1 MRIGIFGGTFNP
13 PHLGHRHLA
22 EEIKQKAKL
31 DKIIIIPAN
40 TPPHKVSKELADG
53 VHRMK
58 MCELLFSEDFYEISD
73 IELERKGKS
82 YTVDTVNELKKRYP
96 DDELFLII
104 GADMLMSFD
113 RWYRYEDIISDV
125 KICVIVRDDEV
136 KASDLKAY
144 AKNVLKL
151 DVQKDEIIIA
161 DVEPFICSSTDVR
174 KNISLGIDAAEFLP
188 VELYNYA
195 RLNLLY
201 ESPFM
206 DYKKLLREKLD
217 DYRFL
222 HSLNVAESAAV
233 LAEMYGEDRDKAYF
247 AGLVHDI
254 MKNAPKQEQ
263 LQIMEKGDIILSRTE
278 KNNPKLWHAMAG
290 EAYLRSE
297 KGIKDKEILSSV
309 RYHTTGK
316 AGMSLLDKIIYIAD
330 YISAER
336 NYPDVDVMRELALL
350 HSLEEA
356 ALYALK
362 YSFASLS
369 RDERLIHT
377 DSIEFYNELI
387 INENENEKEKA

>member
-13 PHLGHRHLA
+13 PHLGHRYLA
-22 EEIKQKAKL
+22 EEIRMRARL
-31 DKIIIIPAN
+31 DKIIIIPAC
-40 TPPHKVSKELADG
+40 TPPHKVSRELADG

-58 MCELLFSEDFYEISD
+58 MCELLFSDSFYEISD
-73 IELERKGKS
+73 IEIKRQGKS
-82 YTVDTVNELKKRYP
+82 YTVDTVAQLKKLYP

-113 RWYRYEDIISDV
+113 KWYRYEDILSDV
-125 KICVIVRDDEV
+125 RLCVTVRDDEV
-136 KASDLKAY
+136 RTADLCDF

-151 DVQKDEIIIA
+151 DGEKEEIIIA
-161 DVEPFICSSTDVR
+161 DVEPLVCSSTDVR
-174 KNISLGIDAAEFLP
+174 KQLFSGLDATKLTS
-188 VELYNYA
+188 VEVFNYA

-201 ESPFM
+201 ESPYM

-222 HSLNVAESAAV
+222 HSLNVAESAKM
-233 LAEMYGEDRDKAYF
+233 LASMYGGDEDKAYF

-254 MKNAPKQEQ
+254 MKNATKEEQ

-290 EAYLRSE
+290 EAYLRTES
-297 KGIKDKEILSSV
+297 GITDKEVLSAV

-316 AGMSLLDKIIYIAD
+316 EGMSLLDKIVYIAD

-336 NYPDVDVMRELALL
+336 NYPDVDVMRELALTKGL
-350 HSLEEA
+350 DEA

-362 YSFASLS
+362 YSFVSLS
-369 RDERLIHT
+369 KEERLIHP
-377 DSIEFYNELI
+377 DSVDYYNELI
-387 INENENEKEKA
+387 INKTEKEKAQ